1 MRLITNT
8 QCGRPQKAAFA
19 SAAGALSE
27 SLLAAFAAAAAAEK
41 SGSRPGP
48 EAIGS
53 TWPPA
58 ACQRVSTAR
67 RAATFASAVS
77 REASRVV
84 AGAAAFGVS
93 VRSEKSIIQSVDGP
107 GCAMCPSRS

>member
-1 MRLITNT
+1 MPYYEYAMRPPAKSGFCLGRWRTERVAGCVCC
-8 QCGRPQKAAFA
+8 CG
-19 SAAGALSE
+19 G
-27 SLLAAFAAAAAAEK
+27 K